1 MRTPPHSGAG
11 AQPNGRRPK
20 ERLAPGTLLPDHHVM
35 WQRPRFE
42 PVIVREDVDAILA
55 AFLDIRR
62 EVTEIRRAM
71 EEPDGGEEEEPEEA

>member
-1 MRTPPHSGAG
+1 
-11 AQPNGRRPK
+11 
-20 ERLAPGTLLPDHHVM
+20 M
-35 WQRPRFE
+35 WQGYRSE

-71 EEPDGGEEEEPEEA
+71 EESGGSEEEEPEEP